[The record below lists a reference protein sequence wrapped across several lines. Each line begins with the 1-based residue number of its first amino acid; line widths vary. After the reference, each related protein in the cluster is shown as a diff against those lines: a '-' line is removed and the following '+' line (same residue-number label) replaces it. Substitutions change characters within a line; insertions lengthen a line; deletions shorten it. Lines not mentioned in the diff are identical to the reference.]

1 MITRWCSSYRFR
13 SPFRISIVSWT
24 VGGSTITV
32 WKRRSSAPS
41 FSMYLRY
48 SFRVDAPTHCSSPR
62 ASAGLSMLDAST
74 APSAAPAPTSVCS
87 SSMNRMML
95 RFCAI
100 SLMTALSRSS
110 NWPRYLVPAITA
122 AMSSASTRWSLSA
135 SGHWP
140 VAISCASP
148 STMAVFPTPG
158 SPISTGLF
166 FLRRERISITR
177 SISFCRPI
185 VGSSDPSAA
194 SWVRSRQKW
203 SRAGVLDFF
212 SLLGAAGWVAAPPA
226 GAVDG
231 ISLPSSRSVSARA
244 CSRFTPASVST
255 CAAMPFSSRSSPNSR
270 CSVPTYEWFSS
281 RASLIASSS
290 TFFAREVYGRSGPAA
305 AAAFPFFT
313 VSSIFCWISSRSTF
327 RLVSTAAA
335 TPSPSRIRPSRMCSV
350 PTYSWCSRAASSR
363 AICRTLRTRSVKLYP
378 FISPPT
384 SSSRRLGLQHATHI
398 RRAHRRQLGI
408 TALASLE
415 CRQVRG
421 LGEYQQLVQCVYTQ
435 ARDQIQPDA
444 QPHPAQKIHR
454 LFERQLPRVLQEPVC
469 PPGLVGHLVGG
480 RPQQHVPRLLFVLDH
495 LSDDLAKMI
504 EQFVFRLAQ
513 RRLVR

>member
-1 MITRWCSSYRFR
+1 
-13 SPFRISIVSWT
+13 
-24 VGGSTITV
+24 
-32 WKRRSSAPS
+32 
-41 FSMYLRY
+41 MYLRY
-48 SFRVDAPTHCSSPR
+48 ALRVDAPTHCSSPR
-62 ASAGLSMLDAST
+62 ASPGFSMSDAST

-87 SSMNRMML
+87 SSMNRMMF

-100 SLMTALSRSS
+100 SLMIALSRSS
-110 NWPRYLVPAITA
+110 NWPRYFVPAITA
-122 AMSSASTRWSLSA
+122 AMSSDSTRWSFSA

-140 VAISCASP
+140 LAISWARP
-148 STMAVFPTPG
+148 STIAVFPTPG
-158 SPISTGLF
+158 SPMSTGLF

-177 SISFCRPI
+177 SISFWRPI
-185 VGSSDPSAA
+185 VGSSWPSAA

-203 SRAGVLDFF
+203 SSAGVFDFF
-212 SLLGAAGWVAAPPA
+212 SLLGLAGCAPEPDGA
-226 GAVDG
+226 GPEG

-255 CAAMPFSSRSSPNSR
+255 CAAIPFSSRSSP
-270 CSVPTYEWFSS
+270 SS
-281 RASLIASSS
+281 R
-290 TFFAREVYGRSGPAA
+290 
-305 AAAFPFFT
+305 
-313 VSSIFCWISSRSTF
+313 
-327 RLVSTAAA
+327 
-335 TPSPSRIRPSRMCSV
+335 CSV

>member
-1 MITRWCSSYRFR
+1 M
-13 SPFRISIVSWT
+13 
-24 VGGSTITV
+24 
-32 WKRRSSAPS
+32 
-41 FSMYLRY
+41 
-48 SFRVDAPTHCSSPR
+48 
-62 ASAGLSMLDAST
+62 
-74 APSAAPAPTSVCS
+74 
-87 SSMNRMML
+87 
-95 RFCAI
+95 
-100 SLMTALSRSS
+100 
-110 NWPRYLVPAITA
+110 
-122 AMSSASTRWSLSA
+122 
-135 SGHWP
+135 
-140 VAISCASP
+140 SCANP

-185 VGSSDPSAA
+185 VGSSWPSAA

-203 SRAGVLDFF
+203 SSAGVFDFF
-212 SLLGAAGWVAAPPA
+212 SLWGLGACAPEPDGAGP
-226 GAVDG
+226 DG

-255 CAAMPFSSRSSPNSR
+255 CAAMPFSSRSSPSSR

-290 TFFAREVYGRSGPAA
+290 TFFARDVYGKSGPAA
-305 AAAFPFFT
+305 AAAFPFLT

-495 LSDDLAKMI
+495 LSDDLAPFPVQTPEGEPHLGESLQNLADFLRQDEARQVDKHARPESGPGI
-504 EQFVFRLAQ
+504 GRTGGKIAKFRVKREGQEPAQ
-513 RRLVR
+513 ISVQGLEIRVRVLQGESRTHSVQS